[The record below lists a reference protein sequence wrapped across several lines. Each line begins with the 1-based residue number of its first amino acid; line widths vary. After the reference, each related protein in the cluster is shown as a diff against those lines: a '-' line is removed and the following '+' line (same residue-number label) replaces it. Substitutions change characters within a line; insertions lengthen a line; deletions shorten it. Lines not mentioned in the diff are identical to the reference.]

1 MIALDAVTPLSQLPT
16 KPLKMNDGGATKK
29 LAEGPPENIDILPR
43 FEGFE
48 PGPNQFSLREEETVI
63 PSEPNVQPLRTMD
76 QRGSFFPV
84 PEIKGPISS
93 EPNISSLPS
102 MDRVTEGTSMGE
114 RFMYGP
120 VIRSQEVYPIDPDP
134 GIMALPPQNMPQG
147 MGGVPN
153 LLQANMLKPAG
164 ILDIKKVYDI

>member
-16 KPLKMNDGGATKK
+16 KPLKMNKGGATKK

-63 PSEPNVQPLRTMD
+63 PSEQNVQPRTMD
-76 QRGSFFPV
+76 QRGERGPFAV
-84 PEIKGPISS
+84 PDKPMSS
-93 EPNISSLPS
+93 EPFFDTDMGTVRPEMSIE
-102 MDRVTEGTSMGE
+102 DR
-114 RFMYGP
+114 FFYGP
-120 VIRSQEVYPIDPDP
+120 VIRPQEVYPMDPDP